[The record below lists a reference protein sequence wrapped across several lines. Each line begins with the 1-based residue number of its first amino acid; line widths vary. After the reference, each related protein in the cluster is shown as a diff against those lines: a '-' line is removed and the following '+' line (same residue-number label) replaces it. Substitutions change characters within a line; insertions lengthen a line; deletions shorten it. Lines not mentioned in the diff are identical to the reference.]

1 MAGLRWLNFSN
12 AGLRY
17 GQEAIVPFYV
27 FHQPVIIV
35 LAFFIVQW
43 AAGVPAKMLA
53 VGLASFGVTI
63 GIYELLIRRIAPLRV
78 AFGVKARR
86 TSTL

>member
-1 MAGLRWLNFSN
+1 MLSILNFSS

-35 LAFFIVQW
+35 VAFYVVQW
-43 AAGVPAKMLA
+43 GIPAPVKMLI
-53 VGLASFGVTI
+53 VGVTAFAATL
-63 GIYELLIRRIAPLRV
+63 GIYELLIRRIAPLRA
-78 AFGVKARR
+78 AFGVKGKQE
-86 TSTL
+86 